1 MQRTSPASY
10 NSVDRAVEGETRAG
24 LSSALRPTRLLAF
37 RRYTWHEHALWGHAP
52 IFLSRASNARCGES
66 PHAPSTGI
74 GLIGDGV
81 TVPFEWEMTRR

>member
-66 PHAPSTGI
+66 PHALLSASVSSATASPSRSSG
-74 GLIGDGV
+74 
-81 TVPFEWEMTRR
+81 R